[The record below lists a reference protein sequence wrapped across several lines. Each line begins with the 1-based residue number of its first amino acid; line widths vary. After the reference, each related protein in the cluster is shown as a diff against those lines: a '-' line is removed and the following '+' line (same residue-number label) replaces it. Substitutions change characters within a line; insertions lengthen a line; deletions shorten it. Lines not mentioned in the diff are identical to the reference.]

1 MDTETQTIQSAVNW
15 GSNQLTAS
23 SPSPKIDAEVLLC
36 FVLEKRKTYLIAH
49 SDDVLN
55 VSHWETF
62 QKLIAQRVTGVPV
75 AYLVGKRE
83 FWDLELY
90 VNEHTLIPRPDT
102 ETLVEQVLELYP
114 DATKKKA
121 LDLGTG
127 TGAIALALGQEKKL
141 WQITAVDNSASAL
154 DVAKQNSISNN
165 VHNVEFILSDWFS
178 ALDQA
183 ETFDLIVSN
192 PPYIDPQDEHLQQ
205 GDLRFEPISA
215 LIAEESGYKDYRCI
229 LEQALGFLNVG
240 GYVIFEHG
248 YDQGESLR
256 KMMRSANLVD
266 VQTKQDLGGNDRI
279 SFGRKN

>member
-1 MDTETQTIQSAVNW
+1 MNTETQTIQSAVNW
-15 GSNQLTAS
+15 GSNQLAAS

-36 FVLEKRKTYLIAH
+36 FVLAKQKTYLIAH
-49 SDDVLN
+49 SDDALN
-55 VSHWETF
+55 LLRWEAF

-75 AYLVGKRE
+75 AYLMGKRE
-83 FWDLELY
+83 FWDLELR

-114 DATKKKA
+114 DATEKKA

-192 PPYIDPQDEHLQQ
+192 PPYVDPQDEHLQQ

-215 LIAEESGYKDYRCI
+215 LVAEESGYKDYRRI
-229 LEQALGFLNVG
+229 LEQALDFLNVG

-248 YDQGESLR
+248 YDQGENLR